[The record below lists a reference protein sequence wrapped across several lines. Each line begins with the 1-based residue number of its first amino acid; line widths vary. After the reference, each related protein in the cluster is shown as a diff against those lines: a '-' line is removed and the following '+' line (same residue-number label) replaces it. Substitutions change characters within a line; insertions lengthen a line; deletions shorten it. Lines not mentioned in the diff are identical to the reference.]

1 MRVIKCMTLS
11 DCCFRGGS
19 VIKNPPARCRRHKR
33 YRFNPWVRN
42 SPWSQ
47 KGQPIP
53 AFLPGKFHRKS
64 SLVGYRPGVT
74 KRLNDWMTEHEV
86 IGWCPRNPVLSLK
99 LPPST
104 WVRTLVPIEEL
115 YRICIRWLCVHI
127 PLEEE
132 LALGFIAAPLFL
144 GCFSFVSAL
153 PPFSN

>member
-74 KRLNDWMTEHEV
+74 KRLNDWAWSDWMVSQESCAQPEITILHL
-86 IGWCPRNPVLSLK
+86 GKNLS
-99 LPPST
+99 SNR
-104 WVRTLVPIEEL
+104 RTLQDLYQMVMCPYTPWGGASTRLYCCTIVP
-115 YRICIRWLCVHI
+115 W
-127 PLEEE
+127 
-132 LALGFIAAPLFL
+132 LFL
-144 GCFSFVSAL
+144 LCFCTPSL
-153 PPFSN
+153 L